1 MPHLAYQRAA
11 LVFTLFDAN
20 DNGVLDAED
29 FDLMTERVLAVADDS
44 SQADRQ
50 ALSDSISN
58 YWEVMA
64 KTLDVNGDGLVTPTE
79 FRGFVLNPDLF
90 GATAAVFADALA
102 KLGDPDGDG
111 LIERPRFLALMTAIG
126 FEKPNIEALFNA
138 FGPDASDRI
147 TVEVW
152 AQGIRDYYSP
162 EKVGI
167 AGDRLVANPV

>member
-29 FDLMTERVLAVADDS
+29 FDLMTERVLAVAGDS
-44 SQADRQ
+44 SEADRQ
-50 ALSDSISN
+50 ALADSISN

-64 KTLDVNGDGLVTPTE
+64 KTLDIDGNGLITPTE
-79 FRGFVLNPDLF
+79 FRGFVLNPELF

-102 KLGDPDGDG
+102 ALGDPDGDG

-126 FEKPNIEALFNA
+126 FDKPNIEALFDA
-138 FGPDASDRI
+138 FGPDATDRI
-147 TVEVW
+147 TVRVW

-167 AGDRLVANPV
+167 AGDRLVPNPL